1 VTKIEPGEGYVRARC
16 IIESG
21 YDLLE
26 LPLPC
31 VLTVASDEAL
41 TPRIAPLPGI
51 IKAKKRKIPV
61 WSASDLEADT
71 EAFGAPGAKTILQ
84 ELALPEFEGVCEFI
98 TAEALDQAAVMLADR
113 LRSEKIL

>member
-1 VTKIEPGEGYVRARC
+1 VRARC
-16 IIESG
+16 IIENG
-21 YDLLE
+21 YDVLE

-31 VLTVASDEAL
+31 VLTVGSDETL

-61 WSASDLEADT
+61 WSASDLDVDT
-71 EAFGAPGAKTILQ
+71 TVIGASGAKTILK

-98 TAEALDQAAVMLADR
+98 TAEELDQAAVMLAER
-113 LRSEKIL
+113 LRTEKII